1 MFGVQQGLIA
11 QPLSFSLNVN
21 DLPFVRPVVK
31 NQMYANDTVIFA
43 NGKDRHEVAAKIN
56 ISNG

>member
-21 DLPFVRPVVK
+21 DLPFVHPVVK

-43 NGKDRHEVAAKIN
+43 NGKDRHEVAANIN